1 MTHILET
8 FLAWAARQLP
18 EEKRVWISD
27 LRAESKHIPGQFA
40 RQRFMLSG
48 VVAAM
53 GQILRVRF
61 GVQRVGQTLLGAAL
75 LLLCIG
81 GSIVATGI
89 ENHVVRTA
97 FAFVMPLYAASGAL
111 ALSSLRAMKY
121 FTFGCS
127 VIFALIWLVSGLE
140 TFTSLDIPIAFLR
153 AFTIEVSFIMAGL
166 FIAASYL
173 GWAGD
178 ADPA

>member
-8 FLAWAARQLP
+8 VLAWAKRQLP
-18 EEKRVWISD
+18 EENRVWISD
-27 LRAESKHIPGQFA
+27 LRAESKHIPGRFA
-40 RQRFMLSG
+40 RQKFMLSG

-89 ENHVVRTA
+89 EDHVVRTA
-97 FAFVMPLYAASGAL
+97 FNFVMPLYAAAGAL
-111 ALSSLRAMKY
+111 AMSSLRGMKY
-121 FTFGCS
+121 FTCACS
-127 VIFALIWLVSGLE
+127 LIFALIWLVSGLE
-140 TFTSLDIPIAFLR
+140 ALTSLDIPIAFLR

-173 GWAGD
+173 DWAEEAG
-178 ADPA
+178 PA

>member
-97 FAFVMPLYAASGAL
+97 FAFVMPLYL
-111 ALSSLRAMKY
+111 AGVRAGDLY
-121 FTFGCS
+121 IIRYTYRL
-127 VIFALIWLVSGLE
+127 FAGVH
-140 TFTSLDIPIAFLR
+140 DR
-153 AFTIEVSFIMAGL
+153 SFIHNGGIIHRRQLSRMGR
-166 FIAASYL
+166 
-173 GWAGD
+173 GR
-178 ADPA
+178 